1 MGALIATIFQTQDH
15 RFRVSFIGAEA
26 RSRMPAERV
35 FDTIRAAREWIAD
48 EASAVQLQVRCL
60 LEEGDPP

>member
-1 MGALIATIFQTQDH
+1 M
-15 RFRVSFIGAEA
+15 SFIGAEA

-60 LEEGDPP
+60 LKEGDPP

>member
-1 MGALIATIFQTQDH
+1 
-15 RFRVSFIGAEA
+15 
-26 RSRMPAERV
+26 MPAERV

-60 LEEGDPP
+60 LKEGDPP